1 MTDPSPATETSA
13 PTGSSEAI
21 IARVDGTRP
30 CLRCGHDLHG
40 QSIVR
45 EPEYGLFIA
54 RCSECGTV
62 AAMTEY
68 PTLGVWGRRLG
79 IALMTVMIALL
90 IPVALLSALAI
101 FGIASVIFDERI
113 HAAREVL
120 NIMLGGD
127 SQMLGGDGQVTP
139 AWWSAN
145 GADARRRMTEAFFQ
159 FDRGDLMLVV
169 ATSPVAVLI
178 GMIWSGLLVG
188 LPRRR
193 LWLAGPVLGVIACAY
208 VGLAVLERDTLGVT
222 PVWLYSAAFTIMAW
236 PGMGSII
243 VLQTGLL
250 IVGLLFGR
258 TLTRWLATFALPPR
272 ARRLVSFLW
281 TVDGLDP
288 PRGRG

>member
-1 MTDPSPATETSA
+1 MTDHPQTTEASAATGSPA
-13 PTGSSEAI
+13 AI
-21 IARVDGTRP
+21 VARVDGTRP

-90 IPVALLSALAI
+90 IPVGLLSALAI
-101 FGIASVIFDERI
+101 FGISSVIFDERI

-120 NIMLGGD
+120 NL
-127 SQMLGGDGQVTP
+127 MLGGDGQVTP
-139 AWWSAN
+139 EWWSAN

-178 GMIWSGLLVG
+178 GIIWSGLLVG
-188 LPRRR
+188 LSRRR
-193 LWLAGPVLGVIACAY
+193 LWLAGPVLGVIALAY
-208 VGLAVLERDTLGVT
+208 VGLALLERDAPGVT
-222 PVWLYSAAFTIMAW
+222 PVWIYTAAFAIMGW
-236 PGMGSII
+236 PGMGSLI

-250 IVGLLFGR
+250 IVGLLLGR

-281 TVDGLDP
+281 TVDELDP